1 VSLTL
6 PSRETWRFNQSLE
19 RFTVTSRGRDYI
31 KRELDQPTKEF
42 YFCMEMFTEMPDSI
56 HNRGL
61 CGHIEEVSIA
71 KEQQGKHFGQK
82 MLAALDSVA
91 INLGCYKTILDCST
105 DKEPFYVK
113 CQYHNSGTEM
123 SHYYEE
129 PKEPY
134 YRG

>member
-1 VSLTL
+1 MV
-6 PSRETWRFNQSLE
+6 
-19 RFTVTSRGRDYI
+19 Y
-31 KRELDQPTKEF
+31 EL
-42 YFCMEMFTEMPDSI
+42 MFFVPSI
-56 HNRGL
+56 HNRGK

-71 KEQQGKHFGQK
+71 KEQQGKKLGLK

-91 INLGCYKTILDCST
+91 TNLGCYKSILDCSP

-113 CQYHNSGTEM
+113 CQYENSGTEM

-129 PKEPY
+129 WKEPY